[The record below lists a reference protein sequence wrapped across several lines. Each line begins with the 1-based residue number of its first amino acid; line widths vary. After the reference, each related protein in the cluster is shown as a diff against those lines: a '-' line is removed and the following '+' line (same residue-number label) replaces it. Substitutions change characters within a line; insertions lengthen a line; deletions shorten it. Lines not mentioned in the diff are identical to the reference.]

1 MQPTRS
7 RIRTF
12 ILILAAGAT
21 VLKFGLTD
29 THAQGTVFT
38 YQGRLIDAGI
48 PATGIYDL
56 RFTLWDSAA
65 SGSQVGF
72 AVVVSPQ
79 PITNGIFTVA
89 LDFGATPFTGP
100 QRWLQI
106 ESRAFGGPSYFPLTP
121 RQLVSATPYAIL
133 AGNVS
138 GIVADANLGSNVAL
152 LNRNPQTF
160 TGVNNFNNTLNFLDP
175 TKTLMFPPTAGANA
189 PMITMFSSGTV
200 NADRMVIGHS
210 PSFPNYGLQY
220 QDLADR
226 FRFLSAGSPVL
237 TIDLGFPSVGI
248 DGAAAIRGSASI
260 TGNLSLNGNLNLI
273 DQTNTIQFAAT
284 AGPNAPMISM
294 FASGTINADRMV
306 IAHSPDYPDWGLQ
319 YKDTADIFNFL
330 SGGFPVLSVNLGL
343 DRVGINTATPSR
355 TLEVRDSQSVGR
367 FVTTG
372 SLNGSV
378 IELQNIGVANYLGA
392 INFLDSGSVPVQIG
406 AYTNGDLAFRAG
418 GQERARFT
426 ANGDLTINS
435 PTNTIQFPG
444 TTNSGV
450 AMITMFDSGTA
461 NADRMVI
468 GHSPG
473 FPSYGLQYQDSGDRF
488 RFLSGGFPVLTVDLG
503 ADEVAVRGNLG
514 VAGGNINISNA
525 TTTIQFP
532 ATSGANSPMI
542 TMFTS
547 GTVNAD
553 RMVIAHSPSFLNY
566 GLQYQDSAD
575 KFNFLSAGSPV
586 LTVDLGFGR
595 VGIGTAS
602 PSFQL
607 QLTADSAA
615 KPNGGSWANSS
626 DARVKKNIQP
636 MTSALEKLTR
646 LRGVTFEWIN
656 PQDHADQTGTQAG
669 FIAQEVERAFPAWVK
684 DVPGAEHDQH
694 LTPDG
699 KIKSM
704 SLPFEFDALV
714 VESIRELR
722 TQKDAQITSLEKAN
736 AELKKELATQQ
747 ALTRE
752 LQNGLAQL
760 KKAMA
765 EFAERSKPVGTFA
778 FNPEPPASR

>member
-1 MQPTRS
+1 MSSLTRTRS
-7 RIRTF
+7 LALALG
-12 ILILAAGAT
+12 LIAAWLGCA
-21 VLKFGLTD
+21 D
-29 THAQGTVFT
+29 ARAQGTTFT

-56 RFTLWDSAA
+56 RFTIWDS
-65 SGSQVGF
+65 SVGGSQVGF
-72 AVVVSPQ
+72 AVVVSPLAV
-79 PITNGIFTVA
+79 TNGIFTVA
-89 LDFGATPFTGP
+89 LDFGVTPFTGP

-106 ESRAFGGPSYFPLTP
+106 ESRAFGGPAYFPLNP
-121 RQLVSATPYAIL
+121 RQQVTATPYAIL
-133 AGNVS
+133 AGNIS
-138 GIVADANLGSNVAL
+138 GTVADANLGSNVAL

-160 TGVNNFNNTLNFLDP
+160 TGANNFNNTVSFPDP
-175 TKTLMFPPTAGANA
+175 TKALLFPPTAGANV
-189 PMITMFSSGTV
+189 PMITMFSSGTA

-210 PSFPNYGLQY
+210 PSFSNWGLQY
-220 QDLADR
+220 QDTSDR

-248 DGAAAIRGSASI
+248 DGTAAIRGSASI
-260 TGNLSLNGNLNLI
+260 TGTLGLNGNLNFV
-273 DQTNTIQFAAT
+273 DQTNTIQFPAT
-284 AGPNAPMISM
+284 SGPNAPMINM
-294 FASGTINADRMV
+294 FASGTGNADRMV
-306 IAHSPDYPDWGLQ
+306 IAHSPAFPTYGLQ
-319 YKDTADIFNFL
+319 YQDSQDKFNFL
-330 SGGFPVLSVNLGL
+330 SSGFPVLSVDLGSG
-343 DRVGINTATPSR
+343 RVGIGTSAPTRP
-355 TLEVRDSQSVGR
+355 LDVQAFQAVGR
-367 FVTTG
+367 FVTSG
-372 SLNGSV
+372 SPNGSV
-378 IELQNIGVANYLGA
+378 IELQNTGLANYLGA
-392 INFLDSGSVPVQIG
+392 INFLDTGSVPVQIG
-406 AYTNGDLAFRAG
+406 GFTNGDLAFRAG
-418 GQERARFT
+418 NQERVRIT
-426 ANGDLTINS
+426 AHGDLTINA
-435 PTNTIQFPG
+435 PTNTIQFPA

-450 AMITMFDSGTA
+450 PMITMFDSGTG

-468 GHSPG
+468 GHSPS
-473 FPSYGLQYQDSGDRF
+473 FPTYGLQYQDSGDRF
-488 RFLSGGFPVLTVDLG
+488 RFLSGGFPVMTVDLG
-503 ADEVAVRGNLG
+503 SDEVAVRGNFG
-514 VAGGNINISNA
+514 VAGNINISNA

-542 TMFTS
+542 TMFAS
-547 GTVNAD
+547 GTVNSD

-566 GLQYQDSAD
+566 GLQYQDSSD

-586 LTVDLGFGR
+586 LTVDLGLGR

-626 DARVKKNIQP
+626 DARVKKNVLP
-636 MTSALEKLTR
+636 MTGALEKLTR

-656 PQDHADQTGTQAG
+656 PEDHAGQTGTQAG
-669 FIAQEVERAFPAWVK
+669 FIAQEVESAFPSWVK
-684 DVPGAEHDQH
+684 DVPGAEHDQQ

-722 TQKDAQITSLEKAN
+722 AQKDAQITSLEKAN
-736 AELKKELATQQ
+736 ADLKKELAAQQ

-752 LQNGLAQL
+752 LQNGLAQI

-765 EFAERSKPVGTFA
+765 KFAERSKPVGTFA